1 MDGGVPTAP
10 RRRRS
15 AAVGPAGLAVV
26 LADGDG
32 LVSHWSAGARALF
45 GHDEDAA
52 VGQPAIELLPV
63 AGALTADAP
72 PGSDSSP
79 VLLPPVSSPDSPCSE
94 CSAWARGGPGAA
106 ADPRSEPA
114 VFYPAAGRARLGMG
128 GGRPRDERVDVLW
141 WAYPLVG
148 PGPERL
154 LVLAAD
160 AERFAS
166 CGAPGAGAGDGDVRI
181 APGFALRTELP
192 DSGELVRRLA
202 GILPGMGVRDPGGIV
217 NQVREL
223 GCPVVEFRRHGPAGG
238 TPDRGV
244 PRSRSFAPGGAG

>member
-1 MDGGVPTAP
+1 MDGGVPPAP
-10 RRRRS
+10 RRRS

-52 VGQPAIELLPV
+52 VGQSAMELLPV

-79 VLLPPVSSPDSPCSE
+79 VLPPPVSSPASP
-94 CSAWARGGPGAA
+94 SAEPSARARGGPAAA
-106 ADPRSEPA
+106 ADPSSEPA
-114 VFYPAAGRARLGMG
+114 VFYPAAGRARLGVG

-166 CGAPGAGAGDGDVRI
+166 GGAPGAGDGDVRI
-181 APGFALRTELP
+181 APGFALHTDLP

-217 NQVREL
+217 DQVREL
-223 GCPVVEFRRHGPAGG
+223 GCPVVEFRRHGRAGV

-244 PRSRSFAPGGAG
+244 PRCRSFAPGGAG

>member
-1 MDGGVPTAP
+1 MDGGVPPAP
-10 RRRRS
+10 RRRS

-32 LVSHWSAGARALF
+32 FVSHWSAGARALF
-45 GHDEDAA
+45 GHDEDVA
-52 VGQPAIELLPV
+52 VGQSAMELLPV
-63 AGALTADAP
+63 AGALAADTP

-79 VLLPPVSSPDSPCSE
+79 VLAPPASSPASE
-94 CSAWARGGPGAA
+94 YPARGRGTRGGAA
-106 ADPRSEPA
+106 APCSEPA
-114 VFYPAAGRARLGMG
+114 VFYPAAGRARLGAG

-141 WAYPLVG
+141 WAYPLAG

-166 CGAPGAGAGDGDVRI
+166 GGAPGAGTGDGDVRI
-181 APGFALRTELP
+181 APGFALHTESP

-217 NQVREL
+217 DQVREL
-223 GCPVVEFRRHGPAGG
+223 GCPVVEFRHHGRVGS
-238 TPDRGV
+238 TPDRGL
-244 PRSRSFAPGGAG
+244 PRCRSFVPGGAG